1 MAGLATVSGG
11 AGSAM
16 ARLKRA
22 HFGLRTPFVPPASE
36 MERRLVDIWE
46 AVLDI
51 DGLGVEDDYFDLG
64 GESLAAV
71 TIFTEL
77 ESQFGEMPPL
87 SILLDCPTIRLLA
100 AQLDKLGVKVANSP
114 LLAVKGEGNRPPLFY
129 THAAFGNVLYV
140 RRLVPFIDPEQPLHA
155 IQARGLREG
164 ELAHQSFEAMAK
176 DYCASIRR
184 VQPKGPYILAG
195 HCIGGLIAYAM
206 AQHLKSQGESVAAVI
221 MIDPDYHPNG
231 VPWLHWK
238 NPSALHI
245 QLWLQ
250 ILRPLWFA
258 RLWLRRLPLRLR
270 GQSFSEPAALS
281 GAQRQRRNAVR
292 DGMRAALRAYRP
304 QPYDGKVF
312 IICSAERR
320 RLLAKPGTGWPSL
333 APQAT
338 FIDISASHD
347 EFFIAALP
355 EVGRALAGVLAS
367 LQPLALASDARKREA
382 AE

>member
-1 MAGLATVSGG
+1 
-11 AGSAM
+11 M
-16 ARLKRA
+16 ARLKRT
-22 HFGLRTPFVPPASE
+22 HFGLRTPFVPPDGE
-36 MERRLVDIWE
+36 MERRLKDIWE

-51 DGLGVEDDYFDLG
+51 DGLGVEDDYFELG

-71 TIFTEL
+71 TMFAEL

-100 AQLDKLGVKVANSP
+100 AHLDKLGLKAANS
-114 LLAVKGEGNRPPLFY
+114 LLLTVKGDGNRPPLFY
-129 THAAFGNVLYV
+129 THAAYGNVLFV
-140 RRLVPFIDPEQPLHA
+140 RRRVPYLEAEQPLHA
-155 IQARGLREG
+155 IQARGLQEG
-164 ELAHQSFEAMAK
+164 EIAHRSFEAMAK
-176 DYCASIRR
+176 DYCGVIRQ
-184 VQPKGPYILAG
+184 VQGNGPYILAG
-195 HCIGGLIAYAM
+195 HCVGGLIAYAM
-206 AQHLKSQGESVAAVI
+206 AQYLKSQGESVAAVI

-238 NPSALHI
+238 NPSAPHI
-245 QLWLQ
+245 RLWLQ
-250 ILRPLWFA
+250 ILRPFWFA

-270 GQSFSEPAALS
+270 GQLPSEPAALS
-281 GAQRQRRNAVR
+281 GIQRQRREGVR
-292 DGMRAALRAYRP
+292 QGMRAALKAYRP
-304 QPYDGKVF
+304 EPYEGKVF

-320 RLLAKPGTGWPSL
+320 RLLAKRGTGWPSL
-333 APQAT
+333 APEAQ

-367 LQPLALASDARKREA
+367 QASQALSREA